1 MSSYQH
7 DHTTERETALLV
19 INVYC
24 VTSTFFLFAILVSL
38 RVLLIG
44 VRP

>member
-19 INVYC
+19 IKVYC
-24 VTSTFFLFAILVSL
+24 VTSTFFAILVSL